1 MATDSSRKPSRRK
14 PTKRAAARPATR
26 ADSHYSKLTRT
37 STMGSTER
45 RSSSAGSRPST
56 RRKSSGGARPTGG
69 ANRRSKQA
77 RAKGDRPNRR
87 VVGFESLSSGAQRR
101 VYGNR
106 APRRPRTGNTAALI
120 VGLAVIAAFVG
131 GGILFWTHRSV
142 RLTVNGS
149 EEKVRVGTTL
159 DGLYDELGIS
169 TKAGN
174 YIAVDGQLIEEE
186 KGYAYTASVDGK
198 KLTRRQA
205 NEYRVRGGETVEF
218 ADGGDRMEKYD
229 TEYREVQPKLIFE
242 GSWGSVSFVKQW
254 GKMGTLEMRTG
265 KESGRTAE
273 GKWVEEMQDCI
284 VTTKNIEPAD
294 GKKLVALTFDD
305 GPASTYTEEYLRIL
319 DEHGAKATFFNLS
332 ENEGELPE
340 LARKV
345 AESGNQICSHT
356 YRHQQLSTLGKEDL
370 LFEITSAHDSIKS
383 IAGVDTTV
391 IRPPYGDFNQ
401 NCWLLSGGTISAS
414 VIWNQDSLDW
424 SLPGSDAIVQNALAG
439 VQSGSVILMHDGG
452 GDRSQDLDALPQII
466 ERLQADGYQLVTL
479 SELMASD
486 PDIPSEVA
494 AGNASMPEGALW
506 PTEIGEVATSEAS

>member
-1 MATDSSRKPSRRK
+1 MATDSSRNPSRRR

-45 RSSSAGSRPST
+45 RSSASGSRPDT
-56 RRKSSGGARPTGG
+56 RRKSSRAAGS
-69 ANRRSKQA
+69 ANRRNKST
-77 RAKGDRPNRR
+77 RGKGNRPNRPTT
-87 VVGFESLSSGAQRR
+87 GYKSLTSSAQRR

-106 APRRPRTGNTAALI
+106 TPRRPRTGNTAALI
-120 VGLAVIAAFVG
+120 VGLAVIAAFIG
-131 GGILFWTHRSV
+131 GGVLFWTHRSV
-142 RLTVNGS
+142 NLTVNGS
-149 EEKVRVGTTL
+149 EEKIRIGTTL

-174 YIAVDGQLIEEE
+174 YIAVDGQVIEEE
-186 KGYAYTASVDGK
+186 KGYAYSASVDGK
-198 KLTRRQA
+198 ALTRRQT
-205 NEYRVRGGETVEF
+205 NDYRIHGGEKVEF
-218 ADGGDRMEKYD
+218 TDGGDRMEKYD
-229 TEYREVQPKLIFE
+229 TEVREVQPKLVFE

-254 GKMGTLEMRTG
+254 GKVGKLEMRTG

-284 VTTKNIEPAD
+284 VTTKNLEPAD

-319 DEHGAKATFFNLS
+319 EEHGAKATFFNLS
-332 ENEGELPE
+332 ENEEELPE

-370 LFEITSAHDSIKS
+370 LFEITSAHDSILS
-383 IAGVDTTV
+383 ISGVDTTI

-401 NCWLLSGGTISAS
+401 NCWLLSGGSISAS
-414 VIWNQDSLDW
+414 IIWNQDSLDW
-424 SLPGSDAIVQNALAG
+424 SLPGSDAIVQNALTNI
-439 VQSGSVILMHDGG
+439 QSGSIILMHDGG

-466 ERLQADGYQLVTL
+466 ERLKSDGYQLVTL

-486 PDIPSEVA
+486 PEVPPEVA
-494 AGNASMPEGALW
+494 AGNAAMPEGFVW
-506 PTEIGEVATSEAS
+506 PSEIGEATTSEAA

>member
-1 MATDSSRKPSRRK
+1 MAADNPRNNSRRK

-45 RSSSAGSRPST
+45 RSGTGSGRPET
-56 RRKSSGGARPTGG
+56 RRSGTRPANGAKRHPKLTRATGASRGGRPITGY
-69 ANRRSKQA
+69 K
-77 RAKGDRPNRR
+77 
-87 VVGFESLSSGAQRR
+87 SLSSDAQRR

-106 APRRPRTGNTAALI
+106 APRRPRTGNTAALL
-120 VGLAVIAAFVG
+120 VGLTVIAAFIG

-142 RLTVNGS
+142 SLTVNGS
-149 EEKVRVGTTL
+149 PEKIRIGTTL
-159 DGLYDELGIS
+159 EGLYEELAIS

-174 YIAVDGQLIEEE
+174 YIAVDGEVIEEE
-186 KGYAYTASVDGK
+186 KGYAFSASVDGK
-198 KLTRRQA
+198 ALSRRQT
-205 NEYRVRGGETVEF
+205 NEYRIHGGEHSEF
-218 ADGGDRMEKYD
+218 SDGGDRMEKYD
-229 TEYREVQPKLIFE
+229 TEYRDVQPKLVFE

-254 GKMGTLEMRTG
+254 GKAGRLEMRTG

-273 GKWVEEMQDCI
+273 GKWIEEMQDCI
-284 VTTKNIEPAD
+284 VTTKNVEPAD
-294 GKKLVALTFDD
+294 GIKLVALTFDD

-319 DEHGAKATFFNLS
+319 DEHDAKATFFNLS
-332 ENEGELPE
+332 ENEEELPE

-370 LFEITSAHDSIKS
+370 LLEINSAHDSILNV
-383 IAGVDTTV
+383 AGVDTTI

-486 PDIPSEVA
+486 PQIPAEVA
-494 AGNASMPEGALW
+494 AGNASMPEGAVW
-506 PTEIGEVATSEAS
+506 PTEIGEASQTEA

>member
-1 MATDSSRKPSRRK
+1 MAADNPRNNSRRK

-45 RSSSAGSRPST
+45 RNGTGAGRT
-56 RRKSSGGARPTGG
+56 DARRKGSQPSKGAKRRQKSARTSG
-69 ANRRSKQA
+69 ANR
-77 RAKGDRPNRR
+77 GGRPIT
-87 VVGFESLSSGAQRR
+87 GYKSLSSDAQRR

-106 APRRPRTGNTAALI
+106 APRRPRTGNTAALL
-120 VGLAVIAAFVG
+120 VGLAVITALVG

-142 RLTVNGS
+142 SLTVNGS
-149 EEKVRVGTTL
+149 PEKIRIGSTL
-159 DGLYDELGIS
+159 EGLYEELAIS

-174 YIAVDGQLIEEE
+174 YIAVDGEVIEEE
-186 KGYAYTASVDGK
+186 KGYAFSASVDGK
-198 KLTRRQA
+198 ALTRRQI
-205 NEYRVRGGETVEF
+205 NEYRIHGGEQIEF
-218 ADGGDRMEKYD
+218 SDGGDRMEKYD
-229 TEYREVQPKLIFE
+229 TEYRDVQPKLVFE
-242 GSWGSVSFVKQW
+242 GSWGSVSFVRQW
-254 GKMGTLEMRTG
+254 GKAGTLEMRTG

-284 VTTKNIEPAD
+284 VTTKNVEPAD

-319 DEHGAKATFFNLS
+319 DEHDAKAIFFNLS
-332 ENEGELPE
+332 ENEEELPE

-370 LFEITSAHDSIKS
+370 LLEINSAHDSILDV
-383 IAGVDTTV
+383 AGVDTTI

-414 VIWNQDSLDW
+414 VIWNQDTLDW

-439 VQSGSVILMHDGG
+439 VQPGSVILMHDGG

-486 PDIPSEVA
+486 PEIPSEVA
-494 AGNASMPEGALW
+494 AGNASMPEGAVW
-506 PTEIGEVATSEAS
+506 PTEIGEAPKTEA